1 MNDSPHLKLLR
12 KSLAQCE
19 DGIGCVSSDHDR
31 KVLEQDA
38 DELRKDI
45 KRLEKWETKQK
56 AISEIPDFV
65 QVVYPEA
72 KGIKT

>member
-1 MNDSPHLKLLR
+1 MTDSPHLKLLH

-38 DELRKDI
+38 ASLRSDI
-45 KRLEKWETKQK
+45 KRREKWEK
-56 AISEIPDFV
+56 EPNR
-65 QVVYPEA
+65 
-72 KGIKT
+72 KGIS